1 MGGAVSAIEQG
12 FIQEQ
17 IASSSYKYTQAIER
31 NEKIIVGV
39 NKYVSNDGIKIP
51 IMKIDDSIQQTQ
63 IAQLTKFK
71 ANRNQEEVKQ
81 KLDKIVAV
89 ANSSEN
95 LMPSVID
102 AVEAHCTLGEIA
114 NVLRGVWGEYK

>member
-1 MGGAVSAIEQG
+1 
-12 FIQEQ
+12 
-17 IASSSYKYTQAIER
+17 
-31 NEKIIVGV
+31 
-39 NKYVSNDGIKIP
+39 
-51 IMKIDDSIQQTQ
+51 MKIDDSIQQTQ
-63 IAQLTKFK
+63 IEQLTKFK

-95 LMPSVID
+95 LMPYVID

-114 NVLRGVWGEYK
+114 NVLRGIWGEYK

>member
-1 MGGAVSAIEQG
+1 
-12 FIQEQ
+12 
-17 IASSSYKYTQAIER
+17 
-31 NEKIIVGV
+31 
-39 NKYVSNDGIKIP
+39 
-51 IMKIDDSIQQTQ
+51 MKIDDSIQQTQ